1 MSLPADRMALLE
13 SVALLAQEAGAAI
26 LAIYQRGDV
35 SVTRKADDSPLTEA
49 DMAAHH
55 LIEAGLRALAPEVPV
70 LSEESAAVATDER
83 LSWPVFWLVDPLD
96 GTQEFIRRNGEFTVN
111 IALIENGVPVL
122 GVVQVP
128 VSGELFLGLTT
139 GATTGAWHQLGR
151 VRDAIRA
158 RAPGSPVT
166 LVASRRHGAEAVAA
180 VEDAIAARMGPVVR
194 TSMGSSLK
202 LCRIAQGR
210 ADIYP
215 RLAPTAE
222 WDTAAA
228 HAIVSAAG
236 GEVLGP
242 DFRPLRYQKADMLNP
257 HFLVT
262 GAEPERWRFLAP
274 LL

>member
-1 MSLPADRMALLE
+1 MSLLRDRMALLE
-13 SVALLAQEAGAAI
+13 AVVTLAGQAGEAI
-26 LAIYQRGDV
+26 RTIYERGDI

-55 LIEAGLRALAPEVPV
+55 LIDAGLKALTPEVPV
-70 LSEESAAVATDER
+70 LSEESAAVDIAER
-83 LSWPVFWLVDPLD
+83 LSWPLFWLVDPLD

-111 IALIENGVPVL
+111 IALIEDGVPVM

-128 VSGELFLGLTT
+128 VTGEVFLGLNTDKV
-139 GATTGAWHQLGR
+139 TGAWHQSGH

-158 RAPGSPVT
+158 RSPASPVT
-166 LVASRRHGAEAVAA
+166 LVASRRHGAGAVAA
-180 VEDAIAARMGPVVR
+180 LEDAIEARMGPVAR

-228 HAIVSAAG
+228 HAIVKAAG

-242 DFRPLRYQKADMLNP
+242 DFLPLRYQKEDLLNP

-262 GAEPERWRFLAP
+262 GSEPERWRFLKP